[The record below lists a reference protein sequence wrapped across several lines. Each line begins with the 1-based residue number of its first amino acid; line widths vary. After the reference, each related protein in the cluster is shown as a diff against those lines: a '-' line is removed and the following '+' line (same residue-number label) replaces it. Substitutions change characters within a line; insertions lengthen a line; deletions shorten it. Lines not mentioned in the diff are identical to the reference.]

1 MTMKKFLALLLAA
14 MMLLSLTACGG
25 GSNKKNIV
33 GMWQIVDTE
42 TQTEYGMGIEFT
54 KDGKLRYG
62 LTEDVLLGLTDGEA
76 DSDDWADAMEGLELL
91 MNIEYKI
98 KSDTEMEVTIS
109 AFMGLGK
116 ESTIIPYELNGDT
129 LIFDGGT
136 YSRVK

>member
-1 MTMKKFLALLLAA
+1 MKKVLIAALI
-14 MMLLSLTACGG
+14 LSLVLCLTACGG
-25 GSNKKNIV
+25 SNKKDIV
-33 GMWQIVDTE
+33 GTWHIVDEE
-42 TQTEYGMGIEFT
+42 TATEYGIGIEFT

>member
-1 MTMKKFLALLLAA
+1 MKKFLALTLAL

-42 TQTEYGMGIEFT
+42 TQTEYGMGLEFT

-116 ESTIIPYELNGDT
+116 ESTIVPYELKGDT
-129 LIFDGGT
+129 LLFDGGT

>member
-1 MTMKKFLALLLAA
+1 MTMKKFLAFLLAA

-116 ESTIIPYELNGDT
+116 ESTIVPYELKGDT

>member
-1 MTMKKFLALLLAA
+1 MTMKKILAFLLAA

-116 ESTIIPYELNGDT
+116 ESTIIPYELKGDT

>member
-1 MTMKKFLALLLAA
+1 MTMKKFLAFLLAA

-116 ESTIIPYELNGDT
+116 ESTIIPYELNDDT

>member
-42 TQTEYGMGIEFT
+42 TQTEYGMGLEFT

>member
-1 MTMKKFLALLLAA
+1 MTMKKFLAFLLAA

-116 ESTIIPYELNGDT
+116 ERTIIPYELNGDT
-129 LIFDGGT
+129 LVFDGGT

>member
-1 MTMKKFLALLLAA
+1 MTMKKFLAFLLAA

-42 TQTEYGMGIEFT
+42 TQTEYGMGLEFT

-116 ESTIIPYELNGDT
+116 ESTIVPYELKGDT

>member
-1 MTMKKFLALLLAA
+1 MKKFLALTLAL
-14 MMLLSLTACGG
+14 MMLFSLTACGG

-33 GMWQIVDTE
+33 GMWQIVDTK
-42 TQTEYGMGIEFT
+42 TQTEYGMGLEFT

>member
-1 MTMKKFLALLLAA
+1 MTMKKFLAFLLAA

-42 TQTEYGMGIEFT
+42 TQTEYGMGLEFT
-54 KDGKLRYG
+54 KEGKLRYG

-116 ESTIIPYELNGDT
+116 ESTIVPYELKGDT

>member
-1 MTMKKFLALLLAA
+1 MTMKKFLAFLLAA

-25 GSNKKNIV
+25 GSTKKNIV

-42 TQTEYGMGIEFT
+42 TQTEYGMGLEFT

>member
-1 MTMKKFLALLLAA
+1 MTMKKFLAFLLAA
-14 MMLLSLTACGG
+14 MMLLSLTACSG

-116 ESTIIPYELNGDT
+116 ESTIIPYELKGDT

>member
-1 MTMKKFLALLLAA
+1 MTMKKILAFLLAA

-42 TQTEYGMGIEFT
+42 TQTEYGMGLEFT

-116 ESTIIPYELNGDT
+116 ERTIIPYELNGDT

>member
-1 MTMKKFLALLLAA
+1 MKKLFALLLALV
-14 MMLLSLTACGG
+14 MLLSLTACGG

-42 TQTEYGMGIEFT
+42 TQTEYGMGLEFT

-98 KSDTEMEVTIS
+98 KSDTEMEVTVS
-109 AFMGLGK
+109 ALFGLSK
-116 ESTIIPYELNGDT
+116 ESSTVAYSLDGDT
-129 LIFDGGT
+129 LVFDGAT
-136 YSRVK
+136 YTRVK

>member
-91 MNIEYKI
+91 MDIEYKI

-116 ESTIIPYELNGDT
+116 ESTIVPYELNGDT

>member
-1 MTMKKFLALLLAA
+1 MTMKKFLAFLLAA

-91 MNIEYKI
+91 MDIEYKI

-116 ESTIIPYELNGDT
+116 ESTIIPYELKGDT

>member
-1 MTMKKFLALLLAA
+1 MTMKKFLALLLAT

-42 TQTEYGMGIEFT
+42 TQTEYGMGLEFT

>member
-1 MTMKKFLALLLAA
+1 MTMKKFLAFLLAA

-42 TQTEYGMGIEFT
+42 TQTEYGMGLEFT

-116 ESTIIPYELNGDT
+116 ESTTIPYELNGDT

>member
-1 MTMKKFLALLLAA
+1 MTMKKILAFLLAA

-91 MNIEYKI
+91 MDIEYKI

-116 ESTIIPYELNGDT
+116 ESTIVPYELKGDT
-129 LIFDGGT
+129 LIFDGGM

>member
-1 MTMKKFLALLLAA
+1 MTMKKILAFLLAA

-42 TQTEYGMGIEFT
+42 TQTEYGMGLEFT

-116 ESTIIPYELNGDT
+116 ESTIVPYELKGDT

>member
-1 MTMKKFLALLLAA
+1 MTMKKFLAFLLAA

-25 GSNKKNIV
+25 SNKKNIV
-33 GMWQIVDTE
+33 GRWQIVDTE
-42 TQTEYGMGIEFT
+42 TQTEYGMGLEFT

>member
-1 MTMKKFLALLLAA
+1 MTMKKILAFLLAA

-42 TQTEYGMGIEFT
+42 TQTEYGMGLEFT

-91 MNIEYKI
+91 MDIEYKI

-116 ESTIIPYELNGDT
+116 ESTIVPYELKGDT